1 MILKRSWAA
10 SAAILIG
17 VAAGAFG
24 AARPAIGATGTVTV
38 SGYVCTIVG
47 TPGNDVLHGTP
58 GPDVICGLGG
68 NDVLIGD
75 GGNDVLLGGPG
86 RDALLGGLGSD
97 VLLGGAGPDRLDGG
111 FGNDLASWIDHFVGV
126 DVSLDGLAND
136 GAPGEGDS
144 VGDAV
149 EGLVGGPAAD
159 VLVGNDKPNKIKGG
173 DGRDVIKGKGGN
185 DSLDGGNGDN
195 TIDGGDG
202 ADAVTCGP
210 GKTMIIPGLGD
221 VKGINCKKVLVNLPR
236 FTGTV
241 AAIDPETSTLT
252 ISPGSVALEP
262 WVASPAANSWIQ
274 AFAPKVAGAPF
285 VTFKDR
291 KSTRLNSSHRT

>member
-1 MILKRSWAA
+1 MCSSDL
-10 SAAILIG
+10 
-17 VAAGAFG
+17 
-24 AARPAIGATGTVTV
+24 
-38 SGYVCTIVG
+38 
-47 TPGNDVLHGTP
+47 
-58 GPDVICGLGG
+58 
-68 NDVLIGD
+68 GD

-136 GAPGEGDS
+136 GAPGEGDA

-202 ADAVTCGP
+202 ADTVTCGP

-285 VTFKDR
+285 VTFN
-291 KSTRLNSSHRT
+291 TRAAGVLNFGEGDIKVGDQAIVEAVPTTTYGLAALTILVLPGAPTPS